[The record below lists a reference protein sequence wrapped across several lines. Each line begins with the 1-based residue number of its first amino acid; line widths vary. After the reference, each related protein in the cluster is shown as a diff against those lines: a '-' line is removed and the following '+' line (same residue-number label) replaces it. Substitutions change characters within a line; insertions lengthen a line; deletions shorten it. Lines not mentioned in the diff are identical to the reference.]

1 MGACEREGVFDPE
14 GQARWDAATRPAHTA
29 LFLSAFFDELRRCGL
44 RDVVVSPG
52 SRSTPLSMVANAAPL
67 NLYVDVD
74 ERGAAFFALGLAK
87 ASGRP
92 VAVIATSGT
101 AVANYLPA
109 VMEAQSSR
117 VPLVVLTGDRPLR
130 LQGLGAPQTCDQV
143 KVFGDAVR
151 QFRQMPE
158 PRADAASIA
167 FARQAAREA
176 MAAAAGVAEGSLGS
190 GGGSLL
196 DAAPVHLNFPF
207 DDPLKPDLAQAG
219 LFTIG
224 RVAIGGRVAS
234 TERELQPRI
243 GGWLA
248 LGPNRARDIARW
260 LLGKRVVAVCG
271 ERCFTG
277 SGGMRNLLRFAREFQ
292 LPLLADPLSQL
303 RGCDDPLVI
312 DNYDSFLAHDAAP
325 TADVVIRFGRW
336 PVSKRL
342 TQWFERTRPAQLV
355 VDPRESRDFTSA
367 TDVFVRTTPGGFVSA
382 LLEAREKPAAATAVT
397 CVGAAL
403 PACIGAADWARAN
416 EAAAARIRA
425 VGSADDDWDE
435 GVLVRELLAGIPDG
449 TLLFAGNSM
458 AVRALDTFMLKEDR
472 RLPVLCNRGLNGIDG
487 TLSTAFG
494 AAQHFDQTVV
504 LVGDI
509 TALHDLNALAL
520 QGEMLLRE
528 REGCRRPSIAV
539 ICMDNGGGAIFD
551 MLPQASDEPYFER
564 LFLTPQQ
571 VDFGPV
577 CAGFK
582 VPYEQAESREELRA
596 ALDASL
602 GVPGISFIDARL
614 PLRGVKG
621 RYGRYW

>member
-1 MGACEREGVFDPE
+1 MGACDLESAFDPE
-14 GQARWDAATRPAHTA
+14 GQAQRDAEMRPANTA
-29 LFLSAFFDELRRCGL
+29 LFLSAFFDEMRRCGL

-52 SRSTPLSMVANAAPL
+52 SRSTPLSMVAYAAPL

-92 VAVIATSGT
+92 VAIIATSGT

-130 LQGLGAPQTCDQV
+130 LQDLGAPQTCDQV
-143 KVFGDAVR
+143 KVFGDAAR
-151 QFRQMPE
+151 LFREMPE
-158 PRADAASIA
+158 PRADATSIA

-176 MAAAAGVAEGSLGS
+176 MTAAAGVAEGSLGS

-207 DDPLKPDLAQAG
+207 DDPLKPDLSQPDM
-219 LFTIG
+219 FTIG
-224 RVAIGGRVAS
+224 RVSVGGCVAA
-234 TERELQPRI
+234 TERDLQPRI

-248 LGPNRARDIARW
+248 LGPNRAREIASW
-260 LLGKRVVAVCG
+260 LDGKRVVAVCG

-292 LPLLADPLSQL
+292 VPLLADPLSQL
-303 RGCDDPLVI
+303 RGCDDVLVI
-312 DNYDSFLAHDAAP
+312 DNYDSFLAHEDAPA
-325 TADVVIRFGRW
+325 ADVVIRFGRW
-336 PVSKRL
+336 PISKRL
-342 TQWFERTRPAQLV
+342 TQWFERTRPMQLV

-382 LLEAREKPAAATAVT
+382 LLDAREALGDPTCTAAANWV
-397 CVGAAL
+397 
-403 PACIGAADWARAN
+403 RAN
-416 EAAAARIRA
+416 DVAAIRINS
-425 VGSADDDWDE
+425 VADDVTSWNE
-435 GVLVRELLAGIPDG
+435 GALVRELLANIPDG

-458 AVRALDTFMLKEDR
+458 AVRAIDTFMLKENR

-509 TALHDLNALAL
+509 TTLHDMNALAL

-528 REGCRRPSIAV
+528 REGHRRPSILV
-539 ICMDNGGGAIFD
+539 ICMENGGGAIFD

-582 VPYEQAESREELRA
+582 VPYEQVESRDELRA
-596 ALDASL
+596 AIDASL
-602 GVPGISFIDARL
+602 GVPGISFISARL
-614 PLRGVKG
+614 PLRGVKE

>member
-1 MGACEREGVFDPE
+1 MEASWADEMAERDR
-14 GQARWDAATRPAHTA
+14 QARPAHTA
-29 LFLSAFFDELRRCGL
+29 LFLSAFFDEMRRCGL
-44 RDVVVSPG
+44 RDVVASPG
-52 SRSTPLSMVANAAPL
+52 SRSTPLAMVAHAAPL

-109 VMEAQSSR
+109 VMEARSSR
-117 VPLVVLTGDRPLR
+117 LPLVVLTGDRPLR

-176 MAAAAGVAEGSLGS
+176 LAAAAGVAEGSLGS

-207 DDPLKPDLAQAG
+207 DEPLKPDLAQPG
-219 LFTIG
+219 LFELG
-224 RVAIGGRVAS
+224 RSAL
-234 TERELQPRI
+234 TERDLQPRI

-248 LGPNRARDIARW
+248 LGPNRARDIAK
-260 LLGKRVVAVCG
+260 LLEGRRVVAVCG
-271 ERCFTG
+271 ERCTTG
-277 SGGMRNLLRFAREFQ
+277 SSGVRNLLRLAERLQ
-292 LPLLADPLSQL
+292 MPLLADPLSGL
-303 RGCDDPLVI
+303 RQQDHPLVV
-312 DNYDSFLAHDAAP
+312 DNYDSFLGHGDAP
-325 TADVVIRFGRW
+325 GADVVVRFGRW

-342 TQWFERTRPAQLV
+342 TQWFERTRPLQVA
-355 VDPRESRDFTSA
+355 VDPCESRDFASA

-382 LLEAREKPAAATAVT
+382 LLAACGEGTVRED
-397 CVGAAL
+397 GAARRCC
-403 PACIGAADWARAN
+403 AEWQAAN
-416 EAAAARIRA
+416 TAAAARIGVVVREPA
-425 VGSADDDWDE
+425 LHE
-435 GVLVRELLAGIPDG
+435 GTLVRALLEGAPDG
-449 TLLFAGNSM
+449 TLVFAGNSM
-458 AVRALDTFMLKEDR
+458 AVRALDTFMQKADR

-528 REGCRRPSIAV
+528 RAGAKRPGIV
-539 ICMDNGGGAIFD
+539 VVCMDNGGGAIFD
-551 MLPQASDEPYFER
+551 MLPQASDDPYFER

-577 CAGFK
+577 CQGFG
-582 VPYEQAESREELRA
+582 VPYAQVDT
-596 ALDASL
+596 LDGLKEAYARFL
-602 GVPGISFIDARL
+602 GVPGISFIAAKL
-614 PLRGVKG
+614 PLRGVRD
-621 RYGRYW
+621 RYAPYW

>member
-1 MGACEREGVFDPE
+1 MGACDLGSAFDPE
-14 GQARWDAATRPAHTA
+14 GQAQRDAEMRPANTA
-29 LFLSAFFDELRRCGL
+29 LFLSAFFDEMRRCGL

-52 SRSTPLSMVANAAPL
+52 SRSTPLSMVAYAAPL

-92 VAVIATSGT
+92 VAIIATSGT

-130 LQGLGAPQTCDQV
+130 LQDLGAPQTCDQV

-151 QFRQMPE
+151 LFREMPE
-158 PRADAASIA
+158 PRADATSIA

-176 MAAAAGVAEGSLGS
+176 MTAAAGVAEGSLGS

-196 DAAPVHLNFPF
+196 DASPVHLNFPF
-207 DDPLKPDLAQAG
+207 DDPLKPDLSQPDM
-219 LFTIG
+219 FTIG
-224 RVAIGGRVAS
+224 RVSVGGHVAA
-234 TERELQPRI
+234 TERDLQPRI

-248 LGPNRARDIARW
+248 LGPNRAREIASW
-260 LLGKRVVAVCG
+260 LDGKRVVAVCG

-292 LPLLADPLSQL
+292 VPLLADPLSQL
-303 RGCDDPLVI
+303 RGCDDVLVI
-312 DNYDSFLAHDAAP
+312 DNYDSFLAHEDVPA
-325 TADVVIRFGRW
+325 ADVVIRFGRW
-336 PVSKRL
+336 PISKRL
-342 TQWFERTRPAQLV
+342 TQWFERTRPMQLV

-382 LLEAREKPAAATAVT
+382 LLDAREALGDPTCTA
-397 CVGAAL
+397 
-403 PACIGAADWARAN
+403 AADWVRAN
-416 EAAAARIRA
+416 DAAAIRINS
-425 VGSADDDWDE
+425 VADDAASWNE
-435 GVLVRELLAGIPDG
+435 GALVRELLANIPDG

-458 AVRALDTFMLKEDR
+458 AVRAIDTFMLKENR

-509 TALHDLNALAL
+509 TTLHDLNALAL
-520 QGEMLLRE
+520 QGEMILRE
-528 REGCRRPSIAV
+528 REGHRRPSILV
-539 ICMDNGGGAIFD
+539 ICMENGGGAIFD

-582 VPYEQAESREELRA
+582 VPYEQVDSRDELRA
-596 ALDASL
+596 AIDASL
-602 GVPGISFIDARL
+602 GVPGISFISARL
-614 PLRGVKG
+614 PLRGVKE

>member
-1 MGACEREGVFDPE
+1 MGACDLESAFDPE
-14 GQARWDAATRPAHTA
+14 GQAQRDAEMRPANTA
-29 LFLSAFFDELRRCGL
+29 LFLSAFFDEMRRCGL

-52 SRSTPLSMVANAAPL
+52 SRSTPLSMVAYAAPL

-92 VAVIATSGT
+92 VAIIATSGT

-130 LQGLGAPQTCDQV
+130 LQDLGAPQTCDQV

-151 QFRQMPE
+151 LFREMPE
-158 PRADAASIA
+158 PRADATSIA

-176 MAAAAGVAEGSLGS
+176 MTAAAGVAEGSLGS

-207 DDPLKPDLAQAG
+207 DDPLKPDLSQPDM
-219 LFTIG
+219 FTIG
-224 RVAIGGRVAS
+224 RVSVGGCVAA
-234 TERELQPRI
+234 TERDLQPRI

-248 LGPNRARDIARW
+248 LGPNRAREIASW
-260 LLGKRVVAVCG
+260 LDGKRVVAVCG

-292 LPLLADPLSQL
+292 VPLLADPLSQL
-303 RGCDDPLVI
+303 RGCDDALVI
-312 DNYDSFLAHDAAP
+312 DNYDSFLAHEDAPA
-325 TADVVIRFGRW
+325 TDVVIRFGRW
-336 PVSKRL
+336 PISKRL
-342 TQWFERTRPAQLV
+342 TQWFERTRPMQLV

-382 LLEAREKPAAATAVT
+382 LLDAREALGDPTCTAAANWV
-397 CVGAAL
+397 
-403 PACIGAADWARAN
+403 RAN
-416 EAAAARIRA
+416 DAAAIRINS
-425 VGSADDDWDE
+425 VTDDVASWNE
-435 GVLVRELLAGIPDG
+435 GALVRELLANIPDG

-458 AVRALDTFMLKEDR
+458 AVRAIDTFMLKENR

-509 TALHDLNALAL
+509 TTLHDLNALAL
-520 QGEMLLRE
+520 QGEMILRE
-528 REGCRRPSIAV
+528 REGHRRPSILV
-539 ICMDNGGGAIFD
+539 ICMENGGGAIFD

-582 VPYEQAESREELRA
+582 VPYEQVDSRGELRA
-596 ALDASL
+596 AIDASL
-602 GVPGISFIDARL
+602 GVPGISFISARL
-614 PLRGVKG
+614 PLRGVKE

>member
-1 MGACEREGVFDPE
+1 MGACDLESAFDPE
-14 GQARWDAATRPAHTA
+14 GQAQRDAEMRPANTA
-29 LFLSAFFDELRRCGL
+29 LFLSAFFDEMRRCGL

-52 SRSTPLSMVANAAPL
+52 SRSTPLSMVAYAAPL

-92 VAVIATSGT
+92 VAIIATSGT

-130 LQGLGAPQTCDQV
+130 LQDLGAPQTCDQV

-151 QFRQMPE
+151 LFREMPE
-158 PRADAASIA
+158 PRADATSIA

-176 MAAAAGVAEGSLGS
+176 MTAAAGVAEGSLGS

-207 DDPLKPDLAQAG
+207 DDPLKPDLSQPDM
-219 LFTIG
+219 FTIG
-224 RVAIGGRVAS
+224 RVSVGGHVAA
-234 TERELQPRI
+234 TERDLQPRI

-248 LGPNRARDIARW
+248 LGPNRAREIVRW
-260 LLGKRVVAVCG
+260 LDGKRVVAVCG

-277 SGGMRNLLRFAREFQ
+277 SGGMRNLLSFAREFQ
-292 LPLLADPLSQL
+292 VPLLADPLSQL
-303 RGCDDPLVI
+303 RGCDDALVI
-312 DNYDSFLAHDAAP
+312 DNYDSFLAHEDAPA
-325 TADVVIRFGRW
+325 ADVVIRFGRW
-336 PVSKRL
+336 PISKRL
-342 TQWFERTRPAQLV
+342 TQWFERTRPMQLV

-382 LLEAREKPAAATAVT
+382 LLDAREMLGDPTCTA
-397 CVGAAL
+397 
-403 PACIGAADWARAN
+403 AADWVRAN
-416 EAAAARIRA
+416 DVAAIRINS
-425 VGSADDDWDE
+425 VADDVTSWNE
-435 GVLVRELLAGIPDG
+435 GALVRELLANIPDG

-458 AVRALDTFMLKEDR
+458 AVRAIDTFMLKENR

-509 TALHDLNALAL
+509 TTLHDLNALAL

-528 REGCRRPSIAV
+528 REGHRRPSILV
-539 ICMDNGGGAIFD
+539 ICMENGGGAIFD

-582 VPYEQAESREELRA
+582 VPYEQVDSRGELRA
-596 ALDASL
+596 AIDASL
-602 GVPGISFIDARL
+602 GVPGISFISARL
-614 PLRGVKG
+614 PLRGVKE
-621 RYGRYW
+621 RYGQYW

>member
-1 MGACEREGVFDPE
+1 MGACDLESAFDPE
-14 GQARWDAATRPAHTA
+14 GQAQRDAEMRPANTA
-29 LFLSAFFDELRRCGL
+29 LFLSAFFDEMRRCGL

-52 SRSTPLSMVANAAPL
+52 SRSTPLSMVAYAAPL

-92 VAVIATSGT
+92 VAIIATSGT

-130 LQGLGAPQTCDQV
+130 LQDLGAPQTCDQV

-151 QFRQMPE
+151 LFREMPE
-158 PRADAASIA
+158 PRADATSIA

-176 MAAAAGVAEGSLGS
+176 MTAAAGVAEGSLGS

-196 DAAPVHLNFPF
+196 DASPVHLNFPF
-207 DDPLKPDLAQAG
+207 DDPLKPDLSQPDM
-219 LFTIG
+219 FTIG
-224 RVAIGGRVAS
+224 RVSVGGHVAA
-234 TERELQPRI
+234 TERDLQPRI

-248 LGPNRARDIARW
+248 LGPNRAREIASW
-260 LLGKRVVAVCG
+260 LDGKRVVAVCG

-292 LPLLADPLSQL
+292 VPLLADPLSQL
-303 RGCDDPLVI
+303 RGCDDALVI
-312 DNYDSFLAHDAAP
+312 DNYDSFLAHEDAPA
-325 TADVVIRFGRW
+325 ADVVIRFGRW
-336 PVSKRL
+336 PISKRL
-342 TQWFERTRPAQLV
+342 TQWFERTRPMQLV
-355 VDPRESRDFTSA
+355 VDSRESRDFTSA

-382 LLEAREKPAAATAVT
+382 LLDAREVLGNPI
-397 CVGAAL
+397 C
-403 PACIGAADWARAN
+403 
-416 EAAAARIRA
+416 AAAAGWVRANDAAAIRINS
-425 VGSADDDWDE
+425 VADDAASWNE
-435 GVLVRELLAGIPDG
+435 GALVRELLANIPDG

-458 AVRALDTFMLKEDR
+458 AVRAIDTFMLKENR

-509 TALHDLNALAL
+509 TTLHDLNALAL

-528 REGCRRPSIAV
+528 REGHRRPSILV
-539 ICMDNGGGAIFD
+539 ICMENGGGAIFD

-582 VPYEQAESREELRA
+582 VPYEQVDSRGELRA
-596 ALDASL
+596 AIDASL
-602 GVPGISFIDARL
+602 GVPGISFISARL
-614 PLRGVKG
+614 PLRGVKE

>member
-1 MGACEREGVFDPE
+1 MGLNMQLDWADELAERERE
-14 GQARWDAATRPAHTA
+14 MRPAATA
-29 LFLSAFFDELRRCGL
+29 LFLSAFFDEMRRCGL

-52 SRSTPLSMVANAAPL
+52 SRSTPLAMVAHAAPL
-67 NLYVDVD
+67 NLYVDID

-151 QFRQMPE
+151 HFREMPE

-196 DAAPVHLNFPF
+196 DAAPVHLNFPV
-207 DDPLKPDLAQAG
+207 DEPLKPDLSAPG
-219 LFTIG
+219 LFEVG
-224 RVAIGGRVAS
+224 RAAGAA
-234 TERELQPRI
+234 TERDLQPRI

-248 LGPNRARDIARW
+248 LGPNRARDMVRM
-260 LLGKRVVAVCG
+260 LEGKRVVAVCG
-271 ERCFTG
+271 ERCTTG
-277 SGGMRNLLRFAREFQ
+277 SGGKRNLLRFAREFQ
-292 LPLLADPLSQL
+292 VPLLADPLSLL
-303 RGCDDPLVI
+303 REHDEPLVI
-312 DNYDSFLAHDAAP
+312 DAYDSFLGHEGVPA
-325 TADVVIRFGRW
+325 ADVVIRFGRW

-342 TQWFERTRPAQLV
+342 TQWFERERPLQVV
-355 VDPRESRDFTSA
+355 VDPRESRDFTSG
-367 TDVFVRTTPGGFVSA
+367 TDVLVRTTPGGFVSA
-382 LLEAREKPAAATAVT
+382 LLDARLRLGAGPAAATRE
-397 CVGAAL
+397 GAA
-403 PACIGAADWARAN
+403 AWVAANDAARARIARAAGESQAADALD
-416 EAAAARIRA
+416 EATLFTHI
-425 VGSADDDWDE
+425 
-435 GVLVRELLAGIPDG
+435 VRPDGPTPDG

-458 AVRALDTFMLKEDR
+458 AVRALDTFLPKAGR

-494 AAQHFDQTVV
+494 AAQHFDQTVL

-509 TALHDLNALAL
+509 TALHDLNALVL
-520 QGEMLLRE
+520 QGEMSLRE
-528 REGCRRPSIAV
+528 RAGHVRPKV
-539 ICMDNGGGAIFD
+539 LVVCLDNGGGAIFD
-551 MLPQASDEPYFER
+551 MLPQASDDPYFER

-577 CAGFK
+577 CQGFG
-582 VPYEQAESREELRA
+582 VPYAKVQTLSGFQ
-596 ALDASL
+596 DAYRGLL
-602 GVPGISFIDARL
+602 GVPGISFLDVKL
-614 PLRGVKG
+614 PLRGVRE
-621 RYGRYW
+621 RYARYW

>member
-1 MGACEREGVFDPE
+1 MADTAWADEMARRDREM
-14 GQARWDAATRPAHTA
+14 RPAHTA
-29 LFLSAFFDELRRCGL
+29 LFLSAFFDEMRRCGL
-44 RDVVVSPG
+44 RDVVISPG
-52 SRSTPLSMVANAAPL
+52 SRSTPLSMVAHAAPL
-67 NLYVDVD
+67 NAYIDID

-109 VMEAQSSR
+109 VLEAKSSR

-130 LQGLGAPQTCDQV
+130 LQDLGAPQTCDQL

-151 QFRQMPE
+151 HFREMPE

-196 DAAPVHLNFPF
+196 DAAPVHLNFPV
-207 DDPLKPDLAQAG
+207 DDPLKPALDVPG
-219 LFTIG
+219 LFEVG
-224 RVAIGGRVAS
+224 RAAP
-234 TERELQPRI
+234 TERDLQPRI

-248 LGPNRARDIARW
+248 LGPNRARDLVR
-260 LLGKRVVAVCG
+260 LLEGKRVVAVCG

-277 SGGMRNLLRFAREFQ
+277 SSGRANLLRFAREFQ
-292 LPLLADPLSQL
+292 IPLLADPLSQL
-303 RGCDDPLVI
+303 RQDDDPFVV
-312 DNYDSFLAHDAAP
+312 DNYDSFLGHDDAP
-325 TADVVIRFGRW
+325 EADVVVRFGRW

-342 TQWFERTRPAQLV
+342 TQWFERTRPLQVV

-367 TDVFVRTTPGGFVSA
+367 TDVFVRTTPGGFVTA
-382 LLEAREKPAAATAVT
+382 LLEARERLGVAA
-397 CVGAAL
+397 G
-403 PACIGAADWARAN
+403 GQARACAEAWLAAN
-416 EAAAARIRA
+416 ESARTRILSVSGEPALHEGTVVRA
-425 VGSADDDWDE
+425 
-435 GVLVRELLAGIPDG
+435 LLESVPDG

-458 AVRALDTFMLKEDR
+458 AVRAIDTFMLRADR
-472 RLPVLCNRGLNGIDG
+472 ALPVLCNRGLNGIDG

-494 AAQHFDQTVV
+494 AAQHFDQTVL

-509 TALHDLNALAL
+509 TALHDLNALAM

-528 REGCRRPSIAV
+528 REGYRRPNILV
-539 ICMDNGGGAIFD
+539 VCMENGGGAIFD

-564 LFLTPQQ
+564 LFLTPQH

-577 CAGFK
+577 CQGFA
-582 VPYEQAESREELRA
+582 VPYAQVSSLEEYRA
-596 ALDASL
+596 ALEGML
-602 GVPGISFIDARL
+602 GTPGISFVSARL
-614 PLRGVKG
+614 PLRGVRE
-621 RYGRYW
+621 RYGKYW

>member
-1 MGACEREGVFDPE
+1 MGACDLESAFDPE
-14 GQARWDAATRPAHTA
+14 GQAQRDAEMRPANTA
-29 LFLSAFFDELRRCGL
+29 LFLSAFFDEMRRCGL

-52 SRSTPLSMVANAAPL
+52 SRSTPLSMVAYAAPL

-92 VAVIATSGT
+92 VAIIATSGT

-130 LQGLGAPQTCDQV
+130 LQDLGAPQTCDQV

-151 QFRQMPE
+151 LFREMPE
-158 PRADAASIA
+158 PRADATSIA

-176 MAAAAGVAEGSLGS
+176 MTAAAGVAEGSLGS

-196 DAAPVHLNFPF
+196 DASPVHLNFPF
-207 DDPLKPDLAQAG
+207 DDPLKPDLSQPDM
-219 LFTIG
+219 FTIG
-224 RVAIGGRVAS
+224 RVSVGGCVAA
-234 TERELQPRI
+234 TERDLQPRI

-248 LGPNRARDIARW
+248 LGPNRAREIVRW
-260 LLGKRVVAVCG
+260 LDGKRVVAVCG

-292 LPLLADPLSQL
+292 VPLLADPLSQL
-303 RGCDDPLVI
+303 RGCDDALVI
-312 DNYDSFLAHDAAP
+312 DNYDSFLAHEDAPA
-325 TADVVIRFGRW
+325 TDVVIRFGRW
-336 PVSKRL
+336 PISKRL
-342 TQWFERTRPAQLV
+342 TQWFERTRPMQLV

-382 LLEAREKPAAATAVT
+382 LLDAREVLGDPTCTA
-397 CVGAAL
+397 
-403 PACIGAADWARAN
+403 AADWVRAN
-416 EAAAARIRA
+416 DVAAIRINS
-425 VGSADDDWDE
+425 VADDVTSWNE
-435 GVLVRELLAGIPDG
+435 GALVRELLANIPDG

-458 AVRALDTFMLKEDR
+458 AVRAIDTFMLKENR

-509 TALHDLNALAL
+509 TTLHDLNALAL
-520 QGEMLLRE
+520 QGEMILRE
-528 REGCRRPSIAV
+528 REGHRRPSILV
-539 ICMDNGGGAIFD
+539 ICMENGGGAIFD

-582 VPYEQAESREELRA
+582 VSYEQVESRGELRA
-596 ALDASL
+596 AIDASL
-602 GVPGISFIDARL
+602 GVPGISFISARL
-614 PLRGVKG
+614 PLRGVKE

>member
-1 MGACEREGVFDPE
+1 MGACDLESAFDPE
-14 GQARWDAATRPAHTA
+14 GQAQRDAEMRPANTA
-29 LFLSAFFDELRRCGL
+29 LFLSAFFDEMRRCGL

-52 SRSTPLSMVANAAPL
+52 SRSTPLSMVAYAAPL

-92 VAVIATSGT
+92 VAIIATSGT

-130 LQGLGAPQTCDQV
+130 LQDLGAPQTCDQV

-151 QFRQMPE
+151 LFREMPE
-158 PRADAASIA
+158 PRADATSIA

-176 MAAAAGVAEGSLGS
+176 MTAAAGVAEGSLGS

-196 DAAPVHLNFPF
+196 DASPVHLNFPF
-207 DDPLKPDLAQAG
+207 DDPLKPDLSQPDM
-219 LFTIG
+219 FTIG
-224 RVAIGGRVAS
+224 RVSVGGHVAA
-234 TERELQPRI
+234 TERDLQPRI

-248 LGPNRARDIARW
+248 LGPNRAREIASW
-260 LLGKRVVAVCG
+260 LDGKRVVAVCG

-292 LPLLADPLSQL
+292 VPLLADPLSQL
-303 RGCDDPLVI
+303 RGCDDALVI
-312 DNYDSFLAHDAAP
+312 DNYDSFLAHEDAPA
-325 TADVVIRFGRW
+325 ADVVIRFGRW
-336 PVSKRL
+336 PISKRL
-342 TQWFERTRPAQLV
+342 TQWFERTRPMQLV
-355 VDPRESRDFTSA
+355 VDSRESRDFTSA

-382 LLEAREKPAAATAVT
+382 LLDAREVLGNPI
-397 CVGAAL
+397 C
-403 PACIGAADWARAN
+403 
-416 EAAAARIRA
+416 AAAAGWVRANDAAAIRINS
-425 VGSADDDWDE
+425 VADDVASWNE
-435 GVLVRELLAGIPDG
+435 GALVRELLANIPDG

-458 AVRALDTFMLKEDR
+458 AVRAIDTFMLKENR

-509 TALHDLNALAL
+509 TTLHDLNALAL

-528 REGCRRPSIAV
+528 REGHRRPSILV
-539 ICMDNGGGAIFD
+539 ICMENGGGAIFD

-582 VPYEQAESREELRA
+582 VPYEQVDSRGELRA
-596 ALDASL
+596 AIDASL
-602 GVPGISFIDARL
+602 GVPGISFISARL
-614 PLRGVKG
+614 PLRGVKE

>member
-1 MGACEREGVFDPE
+1 MEEAWWADEAA
-14 GQARWDAATRPAHTA
+14 ARDKEMRPAHTA

-52 SRSTPLSMVANAAPL
+52 SRSTPLAMVAHAAPL
-67 NLYVDVD
+67 NLYVDID

-92 VAVIATSGT
+92 VAIIATSGT

-117 VPLVVLTGDRPLR
+117 LPLVVLTGDRPLR
-130 LQGLGAPQTCDQV
+130 LQDLGAPQTCDQL
-143 KVFGDAVR
+143 KIFGDAVR
-151 QFRQMPE
+151 HFREMPE

-196 DAAPVHLNFPF
+196 DAAPVHLNFPV
-207 DDPLKPDLAQAG
+207 DEPLKPDLTQPG
-219 LFTIG
+219 LFEIG
-224 RVAIGGRVAS
+224 RSAP
-234 TERELQPRI
+234 TERDLQPRI

-248 LGPNRARDIARW
+248 LGPNRARDFVR
-260 LLGKRVVAVCG
+260 LLEGRRVVAVCG
-271 ERCFTG
+271 ERCTTG
-277 SGGMRNLLRFAREFQ
+277 SSGVSNLLRFADAFQ
-292 LPLLADPLSQL
+292 IPLLADPLSGL
-303 RGCDDPLVI
+303 RQVDGPLVI
-312 DNYDSFLAHDAAP
+312 DNYDSFLGHPDAP
-325 TADVVIRFGRW
+325 EADVVIRFGRW

-342 TQWFERTRPAQLV
+342 TQWFERTRPMQIV

-367 TDVFVRTTPGGFVSA
+367 TDVFVRTTPGGFVSSMLA
-382 LLEAREKPAAATAVT
+382 AQQGLQATPAEATRAGAAAWV
-397 CVGAAL
+397 AAN
-403 PACIGAADWARAN
+403 D
-416 EAAAARIRA
+416 AAAARIQMA
-425 VGSADDDWDE
+425 AADDALNE
-435 GVLVRELLAGIPDG
+435 ATLVSALVQPGATPDG

-458 AVRALDTFMLKEDR
+458 AVRALDTFLQKADR
-472 RLPVLCNRGLNGIDG
+472 KLPVLCNRGLNGIDG

-494 AAQHFDQTVV
+494 AAQHFKQTVL

-509 TALHDLNALAL
+509 TTLHDLNALAL

-528 REGCRRPSIAV
+528 RMGQVRPSIV
-539 ICMDNGGGAIFD
+539 VVCMSNGGGAIFD

-577 CAGFK
+577 CQGFG
-582 VPYEQAESREELRA
+582 VPYAKATTLAEFREAYERA
-596 ALDASL
+596 L
-602 GVPGISFIDARL
+602 GAPGISFIDVVL
-614 PLRGVKG
+614 PLRGVKD
-621 RYGRYW
+621 RYGEYW

>member
-1 MGACEREGVFDPE
+1 MADTAWADEMARRDREM
-14 GQARWDAATRPAHTA
+14 RPAHTA
-29 LFLSAFFDELRRCGL
+29 LFLSAFFDEMRRCGL
-44 RDVVVSPG
+44 RDVVISPG
-52 SRSTPLSMVANAAPL
+52 SRSTPLSMVAHAAPL
-67 NLYVDVD
+67 NAYIDID

-109 VMEAQSSR
+109 VLEAKSSR

-130 LQGLGAPQTCDQV
+130 LQDLGAPQTCDQL

-151 QFRQMPE
+151 HFREMPE

-196 DAAPVHLNFPF
+196 DAAPVHLNFPV
-207 DDPLKPDLAQAG
+207 DDPLKPALDVPG
-219 LFTIG
+219 LFEVG
-224 RVAIGGRVAS
+224 RVAP
-234 TERELQPRI
+234 TERDLQPRI

-248 LGPNRARDIARW
+248 LGPNRARDLVR
-260 LLGKRVVAVCG
+260 LLEGKRVVAVCG

-277 SGGMRNLLRFAREFQ
+277 SSGRANLLRFAREFQ
-292 LPLLADPLSQL
+292 IPLLADPLSQL
-303 RGCDDPLVI
+303 RQDDDPFVV
-312 DNYDSFLAHDAAP
+312 DNYDSFLGHDDAP
-325 TADVVIRFGRW
+325 EADVVVRFGRW
-336 PVSKRL
+336 PGSKRL
-342 TQWFERTRPAQLV
+342 TQWFERTRPLQVV

-367 TDVFVRTTPGGFVSA
+367 TDVFVRTTPGGFVTA
-382 LLEAREKPAAATAVT
+382 LLEARERLGVAA
-397 CVGAAL
+397 G
-403 PACIGAADWARAN
+403 GQARACAEAWLAAN
-416 EAAAARIRA
+416 ESARTRILSVSGEPALHEGTVVRA
-425 VGSADDDWDE
+425 
-435 GVLVRELLAGIPDG
+435 LLESVPDG

-458 AVRALDTFMLKEDR
+458 AVRAIDTFMLRADR
-472 RLPVLCNRGLNGIDG
+472 ALPVLCNRGLNGIDG

-494 AAQHFDQTVV
+494 AAQHFDQTVL

-509 TALHDLNALAL
+509 TALHDLNALAM

-528 REGCRRPSIAV
+528 REGYRRPNILV
-539 ICMDNGGGAIFD
+539 VCMENGGGAIFD

-564 LFLTPQQ
+564 LFLTPQH

-577 CAGFK
+577 CQGFA
-582 VPYEQAESREELRA
+582 VPYAQVSSLEEYRA
-596 ALDASL
+596 ALEGML
-602 GVPGISFIDARL
+602 GTPGISFVSARL
-614 PLRGVKG
+614 PLRGVRE
-621 RYGRYW
+621 RYGKYW